1 MKSVLLFLA
10 VFSVLAFENPS
21 SVALVYITRTDSAA
35 IRVATNSASGAM
47 WYIEDYPQESIGI
60 EDSYGVFSDGELG
73 QDEMQSFTFY
83 CTDGCVEGDTY
94 VVQLALKISENS
106 EPILV
111 KEYHVSVTTP
121 WDN

>member
-10 VFSVLAFENPS
+10 ISSVLAFENPS
-21 SVALVYITRTDSAA
+21 SIALVYITRTDSAV

-47 WYIEDYPQESIGI
+47 WYIEDYPQETLSM
-60 EDSYGVFSDGELG
+60 EDSYGAFSEGVLG
-73 QDEMQSFTFY
+73 KDEKQTFTFY
-83 CTDGCVEGDTY
+83 CTDGCVEGDMY

-111 KEYHVSVTTP
+111 KEYHIEVTTP